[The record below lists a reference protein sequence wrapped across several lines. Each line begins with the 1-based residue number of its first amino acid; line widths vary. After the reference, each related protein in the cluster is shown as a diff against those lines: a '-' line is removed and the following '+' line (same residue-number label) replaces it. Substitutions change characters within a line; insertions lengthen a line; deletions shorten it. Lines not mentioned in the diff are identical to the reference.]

1 MREAMTMNKN
11 RIGCNVKTCVYNTQC
26 ECTAEK
32 IEVGCDECVQP
43 CCDHCAGPLRKRP
56 NTKEK
61 GTDGFGGM
69 KPAERSSVSF
79 SYACLCSCSKTP
91 SEKSARTIFI
101 SSGTKAGINSFVSL
115 MSYVIIL
122 WRCCLCADRYFA

>member
-1 MREAMTMNKN
+1 MSRPVFTTRNANAPQRRSKLAVTNVFSHAATMK
-11 RIGCNVKTCVYNTQC
+11 
-26 ECTAEK
+26 
-32 IEVGCDECVQP
+32 
-43 CCDHCAGPLRKRP
+43 HCAGPLRKRP

-115 MSYVIIL
+115 MSYVIT
-122 WRCCLCADRYFA
+122 RV